1 MPDRV
6 VEFHSIMPIGN
17 IPSVLKHGI
26 LSHKRATNLPHSDV
40 SMMEVQDRRDK
51 MLVPG
56 GLPLHRYANL
66 YFDAHN
72 PMMYKRLAQVE
83 SLCVLSVSI
92 DVLKLPGAM
101 ITDQNAASDYARF
114 YSPTELNNLPFD
126 RIFAEDWRHPDDE
139 IDYWQHK
146 SQKCAEVLAPNVIPT
161 DFIQKAY
168 VVNETTKTKLSAIGF
183 PKPIEIM
190 PRLFFR

>member
-1 MPDRV
+1 
-6 VEFHSIMPIGN
+6 MPIGN

-26 LSHKRATNLPHSDV
+26 LSHDLARKLSHFDV

-51 MLVPG
+51 IQVPG
-56 GLPLHRYANL
+56 GLSLHCYANL
-66 YFDAHN
+66 YFDARN

-92 DVLKLPGAM
+92 DVLKLSGAM
-101 ITDQNAASDYARF
+101 ITDQNAASDYVRF

-139 IDYWQHK
+139 IAYWQHK

-168 VVNETTKTKLSAIGF
+168 VVNEIAKIKLSATGF
-183 PKPIEIM
+183 PKSIEIT
-190 PRLFFR
+190 PKLFFR